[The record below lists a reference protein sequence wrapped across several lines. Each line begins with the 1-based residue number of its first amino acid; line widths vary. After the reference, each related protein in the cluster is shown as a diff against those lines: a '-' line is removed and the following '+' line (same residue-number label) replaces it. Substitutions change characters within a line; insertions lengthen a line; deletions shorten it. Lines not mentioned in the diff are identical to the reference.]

1 MSLIEVQGA
10 PAYDQILQSLFQRSP
25 AQGFSPSFAFTSANS
40 GEGVSYVVESLARQL
55 SMNPANS
62 VLIASVQALASYT
75 GHLSDLAEHCR
86 AGNHTQIYRLE
97 KSSSGSGIAAI
108 NSWQTDVRYR
118 QECLQ
123 QLRRRFTY
131 VLIDCPSPK
140 KNGDLFSVAS
150 LVDGVVIVVEANRT
164 TKAHIR
170 TLERTIE
177 FVQGKI
183 AGFVLNKRQYLIPDW
198 IYNRL

>member
-1 MSLIEVQGA
+1 MSFIEVQSV

-62 VLIASVQALASYT
+62 VLIVSVQALATYT
-75 GHLSDLAEHCR
+75 GNLGDLAAHCL
-86 AGNHTQIYRLE
+86 AVNHTQIYRLE
-97 KSSSGSGIAAI
+97 HSSSDSGTAAI
-108 NSWQTDVRYR
+108 SSWQTDVRYR
-118 QECLQ
+118 QACLQ
-123 QLRRRFTY
+123 QLRRHFTY
-131 VLIDCPSPK
+131 VLMDCPSPK

-177 FVQGKI
+177 LVQGKI
-183 AGFVLNKRQYLIPDW
+183 AGFVLNKRQYLVPDW